1 MGEDYLIIN
10 RPGRPGISSI
20 GDWNKSAIEF
30 ELHQLIITSI
40 SWIKAPSADFELQQL
55 TLSSIRQ
62 FHRHCTDTWD
72 HTIIVSQSGIELH
85 SQIKMA
91 VTYKLVTQLIK
102 GISPHILRFMDD
114 CLTVSIASSNRWYD
128 YLYIFLKGEGDLA
141 NNKTR
146 FPILTA
152 FFELESPNLVRLA
165 SVARDLISPNIF
177 YPTDFFSHKG
187 EKKVK
192 FSTSS

>member
-1 MGEDYLIIN
+1 MLPAGISTGFLIKPPSLQLKPWQSNVILSTFVFWIRADMTRGLFMGEDYLIIN
-10 RPGRPGISSI
+10 RPERPGISSI
-20 GDWNKSAIEF
+20 GGWNKSAIEF

-102 GISPHILRFMDD
+102 GISLHILRFMDN
-114 CLTVSIASSNRWYD
+114 CLTVSSASSKRWYD
-128 YLYIFLKGEGDLA
+128 YLYIFLKG
-141 NNKTR
+141 
-146 FPILTA
+146 
-152 FFELESPNLVRLA
+152 
-165 SVARDLISPNIF
+165 
-177 YPTDFFSHKG
+177 KG
-187 EKKVK
+187 
-192 FSTSS
+192 T